1 MLVVAPW
8 VKNPPAVQ
16 ETEEMQVWF
25 LHWEDPLEE
34 KMATPSSILAWK
46 IPWIEKPGRLQSMG
60 LQRVKHNWSHGTFI
74 SRTSQN
80 WVLASEAG
88 HALGSQLSSQSPKNH
103 VTIFNSQLKTKL
115 KDSTASSEIASTCRP
130 SPATYQSASP
140 PRVDMTCPGF
150 CCHWSEGGSG
160 CTQVRPVS
168 YLQGEKLQIFEVI
181 FTDTRVHHVSDT
193 WGQINCHGTPEGSGT
208 SAAVLL
214 TQL

>member
-1 MLVVAPW
+1 MGSVPGLGRSLGDG
-8 VKNPPAVQ
+8 N
-16 ETEEMQVWF
+16 TT
-25 LHWEDPLEE
+25 H
-34 KMATPSSILAWK
+34 SSILAWE
-46 IPWIEKPGRLQSMG
+46 ISGTEKPGRLQSMG